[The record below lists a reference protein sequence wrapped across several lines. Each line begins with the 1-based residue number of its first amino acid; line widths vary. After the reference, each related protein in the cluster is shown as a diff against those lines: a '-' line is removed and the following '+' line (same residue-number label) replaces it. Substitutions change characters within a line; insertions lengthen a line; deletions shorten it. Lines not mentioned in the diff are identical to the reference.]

1 VGGMIGAANG
11 VSGGAFDDRVV
22 VVKVVLF
29 AGMILHI
36 LLDLF
41 SRQTLWV
48 KSTARGH
55 RLRAGGGVIVID
67 KIESAA
73 VDHEQPAEFR
83 IFRRFV
89 ERESL
94 RIALPPIYSVE
105 VSRRLHQLLNH
116 LALTCAER

>member
-1 VGGMIGAANG
+1 MIRASNEIISA
-11 VSGGAFDDRVV
+11 AFDDRVL
-22 VVKVVLF
+22 VVKLVLF

-73 VDHEQPAEFR
+73 VDHEQPAEFQ

-94 RIALPPIYSVE
+94 RIALPPIDIVE
-105 VSRRLHQLLNH
+105 VSLRLHQLLNH